1 MKDNKGQVLVAF
13 IIFIPI
19 IFMLM
24 AFIFDIGLLYVE
36 KRKIDNQLKDTSNY
50 AFTLN
55 QSDEEIEN
63 KMVKI
68 IKENNDYENL
78 LVDKNNNIITVEF
91 KKTKNS
97 LFSKIL
103 GKAVYQIETKYE
115 AYNNNNQVIIR
126 KGN

>member
-1 MKDNKGQVLVAF
+1 MSKTQFKPGNMLYPLPVVMVSVADNKG
-13 IIFIPI
+13 
-19 IFMLM
+19 
-24 AFIFDIGLLYVE
+24 
-36 KRKIDNQLKDTSNY
+36 
-50 AFTLN
+50 
-55 QSDEEIEN
+55 
-63 KMVKI
+63 
-68 IKENNDYENL
+68 
-78 LVDKNNNIITVEF
+78 NNNIITVEF

>member
-1 MKDNKGQVLVAF
+1 
-13 IIFIPI
+13 
-19 IFMLM
+19 
-24 AFIFDIGLLYVE
+24 
-36 KRKIDNQLKDTSNY
+36 
-50 AFTLN
+50 
-55 QSDEEIEN
+55 
-63 KMVKI
+63 MVKI

-78 LVDKNNNIITVEF
+78 LVDKNNNIITIEF